1 MQFRPFQAFL
11 AQNIAAPT
19 FAIFLGQ
26 LDLVD
31 LGIAEKVHQRGEY
44 LHTYI
49 ATSQVTHTLQDVTP
63 GLENYGLHLQ
73 H

>member
-11 AQNIAAPT
+11 AQIIAAPK
-19 FAIFLGQ
+19 FAIFLGH
-26 LDLVD
+26 LDLVY
-31 LGIAEKVHQRGEY
+31 LGIAEKVHQCGKY

-49 ATSQVTHTLQDVTP
+49 AMSQETQTIQDVTP